1 MDYQKKYLKYKQ
13 KYLELKYQMGGYQ
26 TFDEIIAELKQ
37 KGKYDEWVAKG
48 SFFGIR
54 TTNMGINTSIYYY
67 TNINN
72 EKISV
77 GLISNKYEEGLYNVP
92 IFNFITKEKGR
103 NEPYL
108 DDPKF
113 H

>member
-48 SFFGIR
+48 SYFGLDPSGLSV
-54 TTNMGINTSIYYY
+54 MFEY
-67 TNINN
+67 TDMN
-72 EKISV
+72 
-77 GLISNKYEEGLYNVP
+77 SNKKLVGQVVKEYKNGQKNTPV
-92 IFNFITKEKGR
+92 FDFIGKVAKPQYT
-103 NEPYL
+103 P
-108 DDPKF
+108 
-113 H
+113 